1 MTFEIRSITEQD
13 IEQFR
18 QAVGSV
24 AREKK
29 YLAFLDS
36 PSSEM
41 SKDFVLSNIKES

>member
-1 MTFEIRSITEQD
+1 MKFEVRVINEQD

-36 PSSEM
+36 SSPEM
-41 SKDFVLSNIKES
+41 AKEFVLNNIKES